1 MKENKHL
8 GVYGLIIEEDKIL
21 LIKKATGPYDGKLDL
36 PGGSIKFLEKP
47 EDTLKR
53 EIKEETGLEVKK
65 FKLLDCDSTSIKW
78 TWNNQKTITHHIGV
92 FYKINSYEGKI
103 LENIKVDDINNDS
116 LGAKFYNIKNLNKK
130 DLSKIAILQ
139 LEKLGYK
146 LK

>member
-8 GVYGLIIEEDKIL
+8 GIYGLIIENDKIL
-21 LIKKATGPYDGKLDL
+21 LIKKVSGPYDGKLDL
-36 PGGSIKFLEKP
+36 PGGSPKFLERP

-65 FKLLDCDSTSIKW
+65 FKLLDCDSSSVKW
-78 TWNNQKTITHHIGV
+78 TWNNKKMITHHIGV

-103 LENIKVDDINNDS
+103 LTTIKIDDINDDS
-116 LGAKFYNIKNLNKK
+116 LGAKFYDINKLSRN

>member
-21 LIKKATGPYDGKLDL
+21 LIKKVTGPYDGKLDL

-53 EIKEETGLEVKK
+53 EIKEETGLEVKE

-92 FYKINSYEGKI
+92 FYKITSYEGEI
-103 LENIKVDDINNDS
+103 LENIKIDDINDDS
-116 LGAKFYNIKNLNKK
+116 LGAKFYTISKLNKN
-130 DLSKIAILQ
+130 DLSKIVILQ

>member
-21 LIKKATGPYDGKLDL
+21 LIKKVTGPYDGKLDL

-53 EIKEETGLEVKK
+53 EIKEETGLKITK
-65 FKLLDCDSTSIKW
+65 FNLLDCDSVSITW
-78 TWNNQKTITHHIGV
+78 TWNKQKTITHHIGV
-92 FYKINSYEGKI
+92 FYKITSYEGKV
-103 LENIKVDDINNDS
+103 LNSIKIDDIIDDS
-116 LGAKFYNIKNLNKK
+116 LGAKFYTISKLNKN
-130 DLSKIAILQ
+130 DLSKIVILQ

>member
-21 LIKKATGPYDGKLDL
+21 LIKKVTGPYDGKLDL
-36 PGGSIKFLEKP
+36 PGGSLKFLEKP

-53 EIKEETGLEVKK
+53 EIKEETGLKITK
-65 FKLLDCDSTSIKW
+65 FNLLDCDSVSITW

-92 FYKINSYEGKI
+92 FYKIISYEGEI
-103 LENIKVDDINNDS
+103 LGNIKIDDINDDS
-116 LGAKFYNIKNLNKK
+116 LGAKFYTINKLNKN